1 MVFGVAVT
9 FGAPRQRNNGERT
22 INAASLGLDGNI
34 DAASLGLNGNLDAA
48 SLGLNGNLDAAALG
62 LDGDFSAIAS
72 ALGLNGNTA
81 SVPVAAVRAKPYNAA
96 VVYKTPS
103 TPLSAS
109 LGLNGNIDAASLG
122 LNGNIDATSLGL
134 NGNLDAASL
143 GLNRNLDAASL
154 GLDGDFDISA
164 IASAL
169 GLSGNTAG
177 VPAAAV
183 RADNPYTTAVVY
195 KSASTP
201 LPASS
206 IGLATPL
213 TAANFGLGNGQF
225 SRENLGLAGLSS
237 ANLKNLDAK
246 QVAPI
251 LRLAAPFLGLNSGV
265 LNAAGLGLNALKLA
279 SQA

>member
-1 MVFGVAVT
+1 MG
-9 FGAPRQRNNGERT
+9 
-22 INAASLGLDGNI
+22 
-34 DAASLGLNGNLDAA
+34 NGNLDAA

-122 LNGNIDATSLGL
+122 LN
-134 NGNLDAASL
+134 
-143 GLNRNLDAASL
+143 RNLDAASL

-206 IGLATPL
+206 IGLAT
-213 TAANFGLGNGQF
+213 
-225 SRENLGLAGLSS
+225 
-237 ANLKNLDAK
+237 
-246 QVAPI
+246 
-251 LRLAAPFLGLNSGV
+251 
-265 LNAAGLGLNALKLA
+265 
-279 SQA
+279 

>member
-34 DAASLGLNGNLDAA
+34 DAASLGLY
-48 SLGLNGNLDAAALG
+48 
-62 LDGDFSAIAS
+62 
-72 ALGLNGNTA
+72 
-81 SVPVAAVRAKPYNAA
+81 R
-96 VVYKTPS
+96 
-103 TPLSAS
+103 
-109 LGLNGNIDAASLG
+109 NIDAASLG